1 LFAIVIFLAAVVFP
15 RAHAQP
21 FPALPVDLWKQVA
34 AMLDVDVQTGRVAG
48 ITANGPV
55 AEVGAK
61 IVGVIYGD
69 YVPGE
74 WIGYAQ
80 ALAGDYVKPAVP
92 RRLVLLGRERNA
104 LFDTDFSPAARDALA
119 AQLTAFRRDAEL
131 LRGDMHV
138 PDYLLRGTSNAILQV
153 ELQQTAPFDRG
164 RGNLSA
170 VHTATVRTVLQGD
183 FKPGQTVEYIEEGRA
198 HKRFEPAANPQR
210 IVLLTYTRSVQ
221 DGQMKWWLH
230 ERVNY
235 GYTEDGL
242 RTLQGDVARVRAAQ
256 AQKALQDAAK

>member
-1 LFAIVIFLAAVVFP
+1 L
-15 RAHAQP
+15 
-21 FPALPVDLWKQVA
+21 KQVDA
-34 AMLDVDVQTGRVAG
+34 ALYVDVQTGRVAG
-48 ITANGPV
+48 ISTSGPV

-61 IVGVIYGD
+61 IIDVLFGD
-69 YVPGE
+69 YTAGE
-74 WIGYAQ
+74 WAAYTQRLDGEYI
-80 ALAGDYVKPAVP
+80 KPAVSQ
-92 RRLVLLGRERNA
+92 RLVLLGRDRNLMVDA
-104 LFDTDFSPAARDALA
+104 EFSPAARDALA
-119 AQLTAFRRDAEL
+119 AQLNAFRRESEL

-138 PDYLLRGTSNAILQV
+138 PDYLLRGGSNAILQV
-153 ELQQTAPFDRG
+153 ELQKTAPFDRG

-235 GYTEDGL
+235 GYTEAGL
-242 RTLQGDVARVRAAQ
+242 RTLQSDVARVRAAQ
-256 AQKALQDAAK
+256 AQKAAQDAAK